1 MISPIKIELPI
12 HADQPM
18 TDLQALDDGT
28 IKVCIEE
35 EGYRHC
41 GFVSSHHLVDVKAQ
55 QLRHFIRG
63 SQRQVPPESDL

>member
-1 MISPIKIELPI
+1 
-12 HADQPM
+12 M
-18 TDLQALDDGT
+18 TDLQTLDDGT

-63 SQRQVPPESDL
+63 SQRQVPPESDLCNRFADLILFSGQAS

>member
-1 MISPIKIELPI
+1 MIRPITIDLSI
-12 HADQPM
+12 HADQRM
-18 TDLQALDDGT
+18 TDLQTLDDGT

-41 GFVSSHHLVDVKAQ
+41 GFVASYHLVDVKAE

-63 SQRQVPPESDL
+63 SQRLSPPENDL

>member
-1 MISPIKIELPI
+1 
-12 HADQPM
+12 M
-18 TDLQALDDGT
+18 TDLQTLDDGT

-41 GFVSSHHLVDVKAQ
+41 GFVSSYHLVDVKAE

-63 SQRQVPPESDL
+63 SQRLSPPENDL